1 NFQLRTPNV
10 TVTQLVEIA
19 FEVKEAPCKTERNT
33 DIIRKFSPSPFPYK
47 KICAAHTNPTD
58 FLSVIADVF
67 NCQLVIYRPESI
79 NEPDIIGAPRHNGHE
94 ILISE
99 FEGHFDTLMREDRL
113 KAYALCQS
121 ILYECLYSRVF
132 QLDEE
137 QLRLGKRSLRHSG
150 HQNALSSEHGQIND
164 HRISF
169 AYRAAKA
176 LDEKVYR
183 NVTFDNWRD
192 DDLLCFTA
200 ISEGIVTYLL
210 VNLLHHMTLRSSA
223 AESNENLTST
233 VCAGELLSQ
242 IFRNENTVS
251 ATSLYDRIIRIGCL
265 GLKQQIHWHE
275 PRPQSV
281 NRLRRYRL
289 PREVRQDSSLL
300 APVIRPSDTQTQP
313 VAINELIMQTL
324 FGTSRAPDSKVLGFP
339 ATGTQTEQQRNDF
352 PMQVVCIK
360 LSIRDVT
367 HSRQGPLNCPM
378 PWLLE
383 NHENDKPFYTS
394 GSVNLSEQ
402 TQLTQAPV
410 HCWTASLS
418 SPITLPTEVTHTPQ
432 TSSCSSASS
441 NPYISRA
448 HGVVTWIPLLIT
460 AEEPLNLYDLFV
472 FPSEPGRII

>member
-1 NFQLRTPNV
+1 MST
-10 TVTQLVEIA
+10 
-19 FEVKEAPCKTERNT
+19 
-33 DIIRKFSPSPFPYK
+33 
-47 KICAAHTNPTD
+47 
-58 FLSVIADVF
+58 ADVF
-67 NCQLVIYRPESI
+67 SI
-79 NEPDIIGAPRHNGHE
+79 SQ

-99 FEGHFDTLMREDRL
+99 FEGHYDTIMREDRL
-113 KAYALCQS
+113 RAYALCQS

-137 QLRLGKRSLRHSG
+137 QLRLGKRSLRNSG

-251 ATSLYDRIIRIGCL
+251 TTSLYDRIIRIGCL

-281 NRLRRYRL
+281 NRLRRYRTNCGL
-289 PREVRQDSSLL
+289 TIFNASFIVM
-300 APVIRPSDTQTQP
+300 
-313 VAINELIMQTL
+313 VAVVKTVTND
-324 FGTSRAPDSKVLGFP
+324 F
-339 ATGTQTEQQRNDF
+339 TEQS
-352 PMQVVCIK
+352 V
-360 LSIRDVT
+360 
-367 HSRQGPLNCPM
+367 
-378 PWLLE
+378 LLE
-383 NHENDKPFYTS
+383 PET
-394 GSVNLSEQ
+394 NLSQ
-402 TQLTQAPV
+402 
-410 HCWTASLS
+410 CKM
-418 SPITLPTEVTHTPQ
+418 
-432 TSSCSSASS
+432 
-441 NPYISRA
+441 
-448 HGVVTWIPLLIT
+448 
-460 AEEPLNLYDLFV
+460 
-472 FPSEPGRII
+472 